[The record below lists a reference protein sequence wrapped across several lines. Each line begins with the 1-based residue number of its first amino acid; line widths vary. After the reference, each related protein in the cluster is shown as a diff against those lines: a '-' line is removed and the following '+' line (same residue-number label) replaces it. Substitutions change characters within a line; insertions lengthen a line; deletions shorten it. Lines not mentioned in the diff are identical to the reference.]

1 LIFLDESGVT
11 TQLTRLWGRARRG
24 QRIAEAT
31 PQGHWKVLTILG
43 AISLRGIVAAMTI
56 ESATD
61 GDVFLAY
68 LEQVLC
74 PQLQAGDVVVMDNLS
89 AHKIRGVRE
98 LIEGTGAELLY
109 LPPYSPDFNP
119 IEKAW
124 SKLKQLLRAAKART
138 AETLERAIAEVI
150 KAITADNAAA
160 WFRHCG
166 YGIQQP

>member
-1 LIFLDESGVT
+1 M
-11 TQLTRLWGRARRG
+11 TRLWGRAERG
-24 QRIAEAT
+24 QRINEAT

-43 AISLRGIVAAMTI
+43 ALSLRGVVAAMTI

-68 LEQVLC
+68 LEQALC
-74 PQLQAGDVVVMDNLS
+74 PKLQAGDVVVMDNLS
-89 AHKIRGVRE
+89 AHKVQGVRQ
-98 LIEGTGAELLY
+98 LIKASGAKLLY

-138 AETLERAIAEVI
+138 AEVLEQAVAEVL
-150 KAITADNAAA
+150 KAITVENAVA